1 MVGFHWYVG
10 RVLYVICREFFFFWC
25 EWIQINLYAV
35 SPKAKEI
42 AEAVCIYATYVKPSL
57 LVSAT

>member
-10 RVLYVICREFFFFWC
+10 RVLFSSVVNFFFWC

-42 AEAVCIYATYVKPSL
+42 AEAVCIYVTYVKPSL
-57 LVSAT
+57 LVSVT